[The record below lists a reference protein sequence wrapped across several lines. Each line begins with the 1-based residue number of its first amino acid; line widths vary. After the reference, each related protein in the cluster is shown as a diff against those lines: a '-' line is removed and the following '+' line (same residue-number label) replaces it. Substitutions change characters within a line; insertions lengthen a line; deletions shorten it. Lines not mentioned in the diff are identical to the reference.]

1 MCLLS
6 FRLSPICS
14 VRILKFLNQNFDRA
28 VNHIPMR
35 KFYRN
40 KGMSRFYLKK
50 SNFQIQSKNPYNT
63 IFQPR
68 DGVKEKGEKFET
80 AYQKA
85 SECLYAVHERTEG
98 ESRFRVYAER
108 IRRHQPDSWAKSK
121 KKIFF
126 DFPGV
131 SDIFT

>member
-35 KFYRN
+35 KFYMN

-50 SNFQIQSKNPYNT
+50 SNFQIQSKNP
-63 IFQPR
+63 
-68 DGVKEKGEKFET
+68 
-80 AYQKA
+80 
-85 SECLYAVHERTEG
+85 
-98 ESRFRVYAER
+98 
-108 IRRHQPDSWAKSK
+108 
-121 KKIFF
+121 
-126 DFPGV
+126 
-131 SDIFT
+131 